1 MATIKNN
8 NSAIFSLANKLVKT
22 MKLNRKEAYAEAKR
36 QLSAAPAVETKSVTT
51 MAEFTKLLSKSRI
64 KFSYV
69 NSKGREITTT
79 GTTNPSLITK
89 TYVVKGR
96 KTTSAENTVVFFD
109 VRHGIYRP
117 VNVEKITKIF

>member
-8 NSAIFSLANKLVKT
+8 HSAIFSLSNKLVKT
-22 MKLNRKEAYAEAKR
+22 MKLTRKEAYAEAKR
-36 QLSAAPAVETKSVTT
+36 QLSVEAKSVTT
-51 MAEFTKLLSKSRI
+51 MAEFTKLLKKNRV

-79 GTTNPSLITK
+79 GTTNPAFITK

>member
-1 MATIKNN
+1 MATTIKNN
-8 NSAIFSLANKLVKT
+8 NSAIFSLTNKLVKT
-22 MKLNRKEAYAEAKR
+22 MKLTRKEAYAEAKR
-36 QLSAAPAVETKSVTT
+36 QLSAPVAETNSVTSLG
-51 MAEFTKLLSKSRI
+51 EFTKLLKKHRV
-64 KFSYV
+64 KFSYI

-89 TYVVKGR
+89 TYEVKGR
-96 KTTSAENTVVFFD
+96 KTTNEENTVVFFD

>member
-8 NSAIFSLANKLVKT
+8 NSAIFSLSNKLVKT
-22 MKLNRKEAYAEAKR
+22 MKLTRKKAYAEAKR
-36 QLSAAPAVETKSVTT
+36 QLSAPAVETKSVTT
-51 MAEFTKLLSKSRI
+51 MTEFTNLLSKNRI

-79 GTTNPSLITK
+79 GTTNHSLITK